1 MLIGFGLPREYAR
14 AGAVFGIIAY
24 GLWLHWFV
32 AFHGL
37 GLSRPRA
44 AVMVVGVNRRHG
56 PPSCWDSCRRLDRRR
71 MSLGTSM
78 ASGMQ
83 AALLLARGRS
93 DGLRLVEDDMAGAAR
108 SFWAAA
114 ICLPAFVCLRL
125 LAWTGSAMPPH
136 AGHVLALDLVS
147 FGVGWCGFAVLSH
160 RLVGAMGL
168 GERWPRFIALW
179 NWCNVVQYL
188 LLVVFSIPGLLGA
201 PALLDQAAQLFGLGW
216 ALWLEWFAFRLTL
229 GIGTVA
235 AAGLVALDVA
245 IGVLLALLGAGCLA
259 R

>member
-1 MLIGFGLPREYAR
+1 
-14 AGAVFGIIAY
+14 
-24 GLWLHWFV
+24 
-32 AFHGL
+32 
-37 GLSRPRA
+37 
-44 AVMVVGVNRRHG
+44 
-56 PPSCWDSCRRLDRRR
+56 
-71 MSLGTSM
+71 MSLGTSVV
-78 ASGMQ
+78 SGMQ

-93 DGLRLVEDDMAGAAR
+93 DGLRFVEDDMAGAAR

-245 IGVLLALLGAGCLA
+245 IGVLLAAVAVAFVAG
-259 R
+259 